1 MMDRLYAHNTSVFVL
16 PQYNSGLDRIPICGL
31 DDAAEEDRLM
41 NEIRSNISR
50 RKLNELGL

>member
-1 MMDRLYAHNTSVFVL
+1 MDRLYCHNTSIFVL

-31 DDAAEEDRLM
+31 DDAAEEDLLM

>member
-1 MMDRLYAHNTSVFVL
+1 MMDRLYAHNTSIFVL

-41 NEIRSNISR
+41 DEIRSNISR